1 MNLANQILTEVKK
14 AVVGKDEVLE
24 KILMVILSKGH
35 ILLEDIPGVGKTTIA
50 VAFSKAM
57 SLETRRIQFTVD
69 VLPSDVVGFTSIDHE
84 TGKLRLHPGAV
95 FCNIFL
101 ADEINRTSSKTQA
114 ALLEVMEEGNI
125 TVDGYTQKAKDP
137 FCVIATQNPF
147 GSAGTQLL
155 PESQLDRFMIRLS
168 IGYPSLADEKNILKR
183 KSERDP
189 MLEVHAAASRED
201 IIQMSKEVEQ
211 VYVHEDI
218 LDYIV
223 ALIDATRH
231 HTSILQGASPR
242 ASISLMQLS
251 KANAY
256 LHDRDYVV
264 PKDVQDIFF
273 DVIGHRVIMGTSAS
287 ETKDVLMGIL
297 HETKIKK
304 SK

>member
-1 MNLANQILTEVKK
+1 MNLANQILMEVKK

-24 KILMVILSKGH
+24 KILMVILAKGH

-84 TGKLRLHPGAV
+84 SGKLRLHPGAV

-168 IGYPSLADEKNILKR
+168 IGYPSLADEKDILKR

-189 MLEVHAAASRED
+189 MADVHAVANRED
-201 IIQMSKEVEQ
+201 TVSYTHLTLPTKR
-211 VYVHEDI
+211 
-218 LDYIV
+218 IV
-223 ALIDATRH
+223 
-231 HTSILQGASPR
+231 
-242 ASISLMQLS
+242 
-251 KANAY
+251 
-256 LHDRDYVV
+256 
-264 PKDVQDIFF
+264 
-273 DVIGHRVIMGTSAS
+273 
-287 ETKDVLMGIL
+287 
-297 HETKIKK
+297 
-304 SK
+304 